1 MDDTLF
7 HLVCTM
13 LGYEPE
19 RVLSVRINPR
29 QVVVTTADPAGEL
42 RSTTY
47 RQSAGP
53 VQAVLQ
59 RRSPDLSGET
69 R

>member
-7 HLVCTM
+7 HLVCTR
-13 LGYEPE
+13 LGYEPD

-29 QVVVTTADPAGEL
+29 QVVVTAADPAGEL

-53 VQAVLQ
+53 VRAVLQ
-59 RRSPDLSGET
+59 DRSPDLSGEA

>member
-1 MDDTLF
+1 MDSTLF
-7 HLVCTM
+7 HLVCTT
-13 LGYEPE
+13 LGYEPD

-29 QVVVTTADPAGEL
+29 QVVVTAADPAGPL

-47 RQSAGP
+47 RHSGNQL
-53 VQAVLQ
+53 QAVPP
-59 RRSPDLSGET
+59 RRTPTLPVRT

>member
-1 MDDTLF
+1 MDNTLF

-13 LGYEPE
+13 LGYEPD

-29 QVVVTTADPAGEL
+29 QVVVTAADPAGEL
-42 RSTTY
+42 RCTTY
-47 RQSAGP
+47 PQSAGP

-59 RRSPDLSGET
+59 RCSADLSGET